1 MYGEVTTVPALV
13 DALGSATPPNN
24 WPIRLNRTIDGET
37 GETIAPKA
45 RAGSRRGS
53 SSSLI
58 SIEGPTPWLHGVTVR
73 SCTVSL
79 LDTPNRSSH
88 GILTLET
95 LQPQAGKEADFA
107 RLKSDDGVYKNG
119 TFFIAE
125 TDPNSPDSPA

>member
-1 MYGEVTTVPALV
+1 VAPRCHG
-13 DALGSATPPNN
+13 
-24 WPIRLNRTIDGET
+24 TI
-37 GETIAPKA
+37 
-45 RAGSRRGS
+45 
-53 SSSLI
+53 
-58 SIEGPTPWLHGVTVR
+58 LH
-73 SCTVSL
+73 CFTVSL
-79 LDTPNRSSH
+79 LDTPNRSLH